1 MNIVNIVNSIKP
13 NVKKNNNILNFITI
27 LKRKTNTILEHTHI
41 KKTKLEHHID
51 LQIPNTILPLSDIT
65 ICTHLEQPF
74 QPVPIYLE
82 TTYPETIY
90 PLEKTYPEET
100 KYTEQI
106 FPEETIHREITH
118 TETTYPEYTIYPGST
133 LYPDKKLHPEY
144 TDIVN
149 NIKYKKDNIPKRI
162 KELVWNTYNGE
173 IYSSKCYVLW
183 CNNIIN
189 VFNYHTGHDIPNSKG
204 GTLSIVNLKPI
215 CSNCNLSMGNKYT
228 ITEWNTL
235 LKN

>member
-1 MNIVNIVNSIKP
+1 MNILNIVNSIKP
-13 NVKKNNNILNFITI
+13 MITKNNNILKLITI
-27 LKRKTNTILEHTHI
+27 LKRKKHTIFEHTHI
-41 KKTKLEHHID
+41 KKIKLEHQID
-51 LQIPNTILPLSDIT
+51 LQTPIIPLPSSDIT
-65 ICTHLEQPF
+65 IYPLEKTF
-74 QPVPIYLE
+74 QEAIQHPETIYPGS

-90 PLEKTYPEET
+90 PLENTFQEET
-100 KYTEQI
+100 Q
-106 FPEETIHREITH
+106 
-118 TETTYPEYTIYPGST
+118 YPEYTIYPGST
-133 LYPDKKLHPEY
+133 IYPEEKTHTAITYPEY
-144 TDIVN
+144 TDIAN

-235 LKN
+235 LKK

>member
-1 MNIVNIVNSIKP
+1 M
-13 NVKKNNNILNFITI
+13 
-27 LKRKTNTILEHTHI
+27 
-41 KKTKLEHHID
+41 
-51 LQIPNTILPLSDIT
+51 
-65 ICTHLEQPF
+65 
-74 QPVPIYLE
+74 PIYLE
-82 TTYPETIY
+82 S
-90 PLEKTYPEET
+90 TYPEET
-100 KYTEQI
+100 KYTEKIYPEEKIYPAEQI
-106 FPEETIHREITH
+106 YPEETIHREITH

-133 LYPDKKLHPEY
+133 LYPEEKIHPETTHPEY

-235 LKN
+235 LKK